1 MSNSMGGTMNEEIP
15 QEQGE
20 ATSDAEAR
28 SELAD
33 DQLEAVTG
41 GTAGALAVRTG
52 AGAGREE
59 KDKAVTFTAI
69 ALAESSG
76 D

>member
-1 MSNSMGGTMNEEIP
+1 MNEENA

-20 ATSDAEAR
+20 ATSDAEAM

-33 DQLEAVTG
+33 GQLEAVTG

-52 AGAGREE
+52 DGAGRQE
-59 KDKAVTFTAI
+59 KDGAVTFTAI